1 MIDAKA
7 SLRADEVAAVVAD
20 VRALVRRQGPGAQPR
35 PLDPRRLAR
44 LARALVRVAESGDPA
59 FLGLTALAEGQ
70 RDPAGR
76 TAHLLLLCI
85 GAARELT
92 TARRALVQLAQTV
105 LLAEVG
111 DPAAADPDRALSPA
125 LALAPGAAA
134 AGVLAVLGARPAALA
149 VAESAFEAA
158 WLRHEHAFG
167 PLPFTARV
175 AARLL
180 HVARAYL
187 DRVAPPDGSPPVSP
201 LEALVQVGRL
211 ASADPASYRCLV
223 RALGSTP
230 AGLVVELATGE
241 WAVVLPPHTA
251 EDPGTK
257 PRLRLLTDAAGRA
270 LQPAPEVDLA
280 DPAQEGQRIVR
291 VVDPS
296 AASGIVAAAFLGA

>member
-1 MIDAKA
+1 VIDAE
-7 SLRADEVAAVVAD
+7 RAAARARTDEVAAVVAD
-20 VRALVRRQGPGAQPR
+20 VRALVHRPGPI
-35 PLDPRRLAR
+35 DPRRLAR
-44 LARALVRVAESGDPA
+44 LGRALVRAAETGDAA

-76 TAHLLLLCI
+76 TAHLLLLSL
-85 GAARELT
+85 GAAREIT
-92 TARRALVQLAQTV
+92 TSRRALVQLAQTV
-105 LLAEVG
+105 LLAELG
-111 DPAAADPDRALSPA
+111 DPAAADPDVALSPA
-125 LALAPGAAA
+125 LARAPGAAA
-134 AGVLAVLGARPAALA
+134 AGVVAVLGARPAALA

-187 DRVAPPDGSPPVSP
+187 DRVAPPDGTAPISP

-211 ASADPASYRCLV
+211 DSVDPASYRCLV

-230 AGLVVELATGE
+230 AGLVVELDTGE
-241 WAVVLPPHTA
+241 WAVVLPPYTA
-251 EDPGTK
+251 EDPGTR
-257 PRLRLLTDAAGRA
+257 PRLRLLTDPRGRA

-280 DPAQEGQRIVR
+280 DAAHAGRHIVR